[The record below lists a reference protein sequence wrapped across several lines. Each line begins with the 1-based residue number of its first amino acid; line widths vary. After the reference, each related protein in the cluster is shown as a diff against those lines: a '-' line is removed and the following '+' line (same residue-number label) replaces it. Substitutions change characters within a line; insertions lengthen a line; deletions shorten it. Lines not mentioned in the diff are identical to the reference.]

1 VPFFVCSIVMVD
13 DRYGDFYLCIP
24 FNILY
29 QLMYNLA
36 CNKFPPGVAG
46 VDRTS
51 GLIYNCNSQLECAN
65 LLSSVSQRLSGFFT
79 TVNKHVQMS
88 VAVARTMST
97 LTTNMSTV

>member
-24 FNILY
+24 LNILH

-51 GLIYNCNSQLECAN
+51 RRRRGNILHFAIAE
-65 LLSSVSQRLSGFFT
+65 VHGIGE
-79 TVNKHVQMS
+79 K
-88 VAVARTMST
+88 
-97 LTTNMSTV
+97 